1 MNINA
6 TLFGQIV
13 VVLALIM
20 AGLCY
25 YLGKR
30 KTQTMLLAAVVG
42 VLTAFIPPLAL
53 LYLAALVLKND
64 IRLAG
69 QDLSLK

>member
-13 VVLALIM
+13 IVLALIM

-30 KTQTMLLAAVVG
+30 KTQTPLLAAVVG

-69 QDLSLK
+69 QDL

>member
-13 VVLALIM
+13 VILALIM

-30 KTQTMLLAAVVG
+30 KTQTPLLAAVVG

-69 QDLSLK
+69 QDL

>member
-30 KTQTMLLAAVVG
+30 KTQTPLLAAVVG

>member
-13 VVLALIM
+13 IVLALIM
-20 AGLCY
+20 AALGF

-30 KTQTMLLAAVVG
+30 KTQTPVLAAVVG
-42 VLTAFIPPLAL
+42 VLTAFIPPMAL
-53 LYLAALVLKND
+53 IYLAALVLKND
-64 IRLAG
+64 VMPVTNGGNNA
-69 QDLSLK
+69 

>member
-30 KTQTMLLAAVVG
+30 KTQTPLLAAVVG

-69 QDLSLK
+69 QDL